1 MSFPYLEYV
10 YDVAMSVYTHASFR
24 SIQPR
29 SQPPILATLDDL
41 PPSDLPSFDEEDA
54 SDDSMSED
62 ESDDKQS
69 IPRRYHALQLEV
81 TTWAPEK
88 MYRTAA
94 LGPFIW
100 GILQETPAYFEAQM
114 NAMIG
119 SGQDISRRL
128 FQFIAD
134 LKPQHTFYAE
144 EAETLYFR
152 VHLAMAGV
160 QIRRRMVK
168 EGFIDS
174 CPQVMEWERADDSW
188 TSLEE
193 YYGLDE

>member
-1 MSFPYLEYV
+1 M
-10 YDVAMSVYTHASFR
+10 
-24 SIQPR
+24 
-29 SQPPILATLDDL
+29 LDDL
-41 PPSDLPSFDEEDA
+41 PPSDFPSSDEEEA
-54 SDDSMSED
+54 IDDSMSEE
-62 ESDDKQS
+62 ESDHKQS
-69 IPRRYHALQLEV
+69 IASRYHTLQLEV

-88 MYRTAA
+88 MYRTAG

-100 GILQETPAYFEAQM
+100 GILQATPAYFDAQM

-119 SGQDISRRL
+119 SGQDIARRL
-128 FQFIAD
+128 FQFTAS
-134 LKPQHTFYAE
+134 LKPQDMFYAE

-152 VHLAMAGV
+152 VHLAMAAV

-174 CPQVMEWERADDSW
+174 CPQVMEWEHPDDSW

-193 YYGLDE
+193 YFGWDERPGMAPGREVGHEGGPE